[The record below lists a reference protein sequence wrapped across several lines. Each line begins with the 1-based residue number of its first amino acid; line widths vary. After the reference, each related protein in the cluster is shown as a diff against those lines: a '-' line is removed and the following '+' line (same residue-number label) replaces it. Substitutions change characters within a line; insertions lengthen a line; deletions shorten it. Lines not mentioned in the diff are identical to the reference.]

1 MASCGHR
8 YAFQLFGKWGECLW
22 VFPECSLCALCF
34 YLGVLCFYLSVL
46 WVLSVGSIMAHYH
59 YEINIACKQCYH
71 SGYCDNYLFPKPMCV
86 CQQNIFF
93 VEQQQKIKRLELM
106 VGFWAP
112 MPEHFQGLSQKRFL
126 WVRLDCESL
135 PFDSKWTRTLHFWF
149 YISQDFTLLRMK
161 KKRGAPLIVIRFGD
175 AIRLLRCESQ
185 LVT

>member
-1 MASCGHR
+1 M
-8 YAFQLFGKWGECLW
+8 
-22 VFPECSLCALCF
+22 CS
-34 YLGVLCFYLSVL
+34 LSVL

-71 SGYCDNYLFPKPMCV
+71 SGYCDNYFQNQCV
-86 CQQNIFF
+86 CVSRTFF
-93 VEQQQKIKRLELM
+93 VEQQQKIKRLEWL
-106 VGFWAP
+106 VGFSAL

-149 YISQDFTLLRMK
+149 DISQDFTLLRMK

-175 AIRLLRCESQ
+175 AIRPLRCESQ